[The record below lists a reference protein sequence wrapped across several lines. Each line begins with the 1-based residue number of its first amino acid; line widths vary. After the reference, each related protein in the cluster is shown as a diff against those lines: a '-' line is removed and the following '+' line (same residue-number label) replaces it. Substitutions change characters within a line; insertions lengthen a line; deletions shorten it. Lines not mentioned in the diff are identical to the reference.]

1 MRRLGC
7 FLQRWSFY
15 MRFDGWEFF
24 DRRFHKSVQ
33 LKLFAK
39 ARVKHAGGNEAA
51 HSAQGNSFTHRITQP
66 GRLRCQCVQNR
77 FRHPSRIVSVF
88 DVLQSRDGQTLSFVR
103 VSVEE
108 IFAVLAFPLSFVLVY
123 AGSTNSAR
131 TPNLLTSWS
140 SVSVYPSTACL
151 LAA

>member
-15 MRFDGWEFF
+15 MRFDGWEVF

-103 VSVEE
+103 VSVERD
-108 IFAVLAFPLSFVLVY
+108 FCGFGV
-123 AGSTNSAR
+123 SAEFRPRICRFNPR